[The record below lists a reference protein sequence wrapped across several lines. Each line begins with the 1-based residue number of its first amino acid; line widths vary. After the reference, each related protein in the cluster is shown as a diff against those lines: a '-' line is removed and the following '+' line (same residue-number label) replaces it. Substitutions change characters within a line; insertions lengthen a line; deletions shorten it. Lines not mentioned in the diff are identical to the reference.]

1 MTALRLRPG
10 NAILASLS
18 PADRSLLEQ
27 HLEPATL
34 TLRQRLETSNR
45 RIKNIYF
52 LERGLASVVALGKGE
67 RRQAEVAIIGRDG
80 MTGLAVV
87 LGADR
92 SPHDTIMQVHGK
104 AQCIGVDALRVVME
118 QSRSVSSCL
127 LRYAQAFLVQ
137 AGHTALAH
145 ARGKIEERLARWLL
159 MAHDRLEGDELHL
172 THEFLSVMLGVRR
185 AGVTTALHHLEC
197 AGLISTGRCSVT
209 VIDRDGLEQNANGL
223 YGVPEA
229 ELQRLLI
236 NCRASSAEPTDLQ
249 VPSSQAT

>member
-1 MTALRLRPG
+1 MTVLRLRPG

-18 PADRSLLEQ
+18 PADRGLLQ
-27 HLEPATL
+27 RHLEPVTL
-34 TLRQRLETSNR
+34 TLRQRLETSNHK
-45 RIKNIYF
+45 IGDIYF
-52 LERGLASVVALGKGE
+52 LERGLASVIAHGKGE
-67 RRQAEVAIIGRDG
+67 RKQAEIAIIGRDG

-92 SPHDTIMQVHGK
+92 WPHDTFMQVPGEP
-104 AQCIGVDALRVVME
+104 QCISADALRCVME
-118 QSRSVSSCL
+118 QSRSVTTCL
-127 LRYAQAFLVQ
+127 RRYAQAFLVQ

-229 ELQRLLI
+229 EL
-236 NCRASSAEPTDLQ
+236 
-249 VPSSQAT
+249 

>member
-1 MTALRLRPG
+1 MLRLRPG
-10 NAILASLS
+10 NAVLASLS
-18 PADRSLLEQ
+18 PADRGLLQ
-27 HLEPATL
+27 RHLEPVTL
-34 TLRQRLETSNR
+34 TLRQRLETSNH
-45 RIKNIYF
+45 RIRDIYF
-52 LERGLASVVALGKGE
+52 LERGLASVIAHSKGE
-67 RRQAEVAIIGRDG
+67 RKQAEVAIIGRDG

-92 SPHDTIMQVHGK
+92 SPHDTFMQVPGE
-104 AQCIGVDALRVVME
+104 AQCIRADALRCVME
-118 QSRSVSSCL
+118 RSSAVSGCL

-209 VIDRDGLEQNANGL
+209 VINRDGLEQNANGL

-229 ELQRLLI
+229 ELRRLLI
-236 NCRASSAEPTDLQ
+236 NWSGSSAAPTGLQ